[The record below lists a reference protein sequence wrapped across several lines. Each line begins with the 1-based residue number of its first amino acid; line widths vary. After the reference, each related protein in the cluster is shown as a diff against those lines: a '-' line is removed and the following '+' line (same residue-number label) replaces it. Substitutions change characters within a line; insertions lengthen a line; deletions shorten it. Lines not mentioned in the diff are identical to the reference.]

1 MYAEQG
7 VTVAQYPQVT
17 AYTKSVSLTV
27 RLLVRRSGVAKAECL
42 ERLTVPHGI
51 MGLASS

>member
-17 AYTKSVSLTV
+17 AYKQ
-27 RLLVRRSGVAKAECL
+27 EC
-42 ERLTVPHGI
+42 EPHCQITCQEEWGGKGR
-51 MGLASS
+51 MP